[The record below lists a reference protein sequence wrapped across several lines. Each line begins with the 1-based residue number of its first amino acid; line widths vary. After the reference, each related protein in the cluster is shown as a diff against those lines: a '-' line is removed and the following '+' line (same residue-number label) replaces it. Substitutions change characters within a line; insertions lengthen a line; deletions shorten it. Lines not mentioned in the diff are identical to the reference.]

1 VLLVTRSNSTG
12 GVVEAKRRNADTLT
26 SVSVLGLGQ
35 LGSAVAS
42 AFLAH
47 GHPTTVWNRSAGRTG
62 DLAADGAHVVADAPA
77 AVRSSPLVVVV
88 VTDYAATRDVLRS
101 AADTLAG
108 RLVVN
113 LASGTPALAQE
124 MADWVGSLGA
134 DYLDAAA
141 MSGTRLVGDREA
153 LFLLSGSPQAF
164 GVHQDT
170 LEALGNAV
178 HLGADAGLASLF
190 DTALFGL
197 AWSTLAGFYHA
208 VALIGSAGV
217 SANDAAAVATDH
229 LPFLARLM
237 TEHAEQISTGV
248 YPNHDGTMD
257 VHAAAMGHLV
267 ETGRQHGAAPDMP
280 EFLKGLLDRAIE
292 RGYGDAGIASLTEVI
307 RRPAAQAAAPATPR

>member
-1 VLLVTRSNSTG
+1 MWVTRINS
-12 GVVEAKRRNADTLT
+12 AKGDVNAIRASAELPTPT
-26 SVSVLGLGQ
+26 PVSVLGLGQ
-35 LGSAVAS
+35 LGSAVAA

-47 GHPTTVWNRSAGRTG
+47 GHPTTVWNRSAGRAS
-62 DLAADGAHVVADAPA
+62 DLAADGARVAADTVT
-77 AVRSSPLVVVV
+77 AVESSPLVVVV
-88 VTDYAATRDVLRS
+88 VTDYAAAREVLRS
-101 AADTLAG
+101 AADSLAG

-124 MADWVGSLGA
+124 MADWIGSLGA

-141 MSGTRLVGDREA
+141 MSGTRLVGDRKA

-164 GVHQDT
+164 GVHQHT

-178 HLGADAGLASLF
+178 HLGEDAGLASLF

-197 AWSTLAGFYHA
+197 AWSALAGFYHA

-217 SANDAAAVATDH
+217 PANEVAAVATDH

-237 TEHAEQISTGV
+237 TEHAEQISTGE

-257 VHAAAMGHLV
+257 VHAAALGHVV
-267 ETGRQHGAAPDMP
+267 ETSRQHGVAPDVP
-280 EFLKGLLDRAIE
+280 EFLKGLLDRAVGL
-292 RGYGDAGIASLTEVI
+292 GYGHSGIAGVIEVI
-307 RRPAAQAAAPATPR
+307 KQHVAQAATPAR